1 MADRLKSLPFYI
13 AAAASSQ
20 RIFLIRWERPT
31 KLEHFLVP
39 NELNWSV
46 PRWLHDK
53 IANGDNALNKKNNIV
68 VSEFILGEQ
77 LSRFVQ
83 YTRYK
88 SVPIIEGLLQDY
100 YGGSSYYYRM
110 HCTLDEDCNA
120 SEMEQS
126 IKKHKDYAGWSLYE
140 DIFPDLFVAL
150 FIPAPPIAR
159 LIQTTMKELFP
170 TANNNNDNNSN
181 NNNAL
186 ISLPGSSSD
195 NNNNTITITGIGTY
209 SGCHYRAF
217 YGIENKKDTIDE
229 SVLVAK
235 TRNALNCVSQLSI
248 QQQQQQPRPPEDM
261 EKLQYQ
267 PPPIYFASDS
277 LVAIRTVQDVART
290 ENRSIGTFTT
300 AGENTSNNN
309 NEHDR
314 EALHLDKRYQWKSGN
329 VSDFYATFV
338 DLLILANATCISIGV
353 GGFGRFASL
362 ISKNTN
368 TGTTTQ
374 SCVNR
379 HDNIRNKNNKSNN
392 YCT

>member
-1 MADRLKSLPFYI
+1 MKSLPFYI

-53 IANGDNALNKKNNIV
+53 IANSDSVFNKKNNII

-110 HCTLDEDCNA
+110 HCALDKNCNTF
-120 SEMEQS
+120 EMEQS
-126 IKKHKDYAGWSLYE
+126 IKKQQDYAGWSFYE
-140 DIFPDLFVAL
+140 SIFPDLFVVL
-150 FIPAPPIAR
+150 FTPAPPIAR
-159 LIQTTMKELFP
+159 LIQTTMKELF
-170 TANNNNDNNSN
+170 TNNDNNKN
-181 NNNAL
+181 NNNNNTDL
-186 ISLPGSSSD
+186 NSLPGSSS
-195 NNNNTITITGIGTY
+195 NNNNTITITGTGAY

-248 QQQQQQPRPPEDM
+248 QQQQQQQHGKQPRPPENM
-261 EKLQYQ
+261 EKLQYR

-300 AGENTSNNN
+300 TDKNTSNNN

-368 TGTTTQ
+368 TDTTTQ

-379 HDNIRNKNNKSNN
+379 HDNIKNKNNKSNH